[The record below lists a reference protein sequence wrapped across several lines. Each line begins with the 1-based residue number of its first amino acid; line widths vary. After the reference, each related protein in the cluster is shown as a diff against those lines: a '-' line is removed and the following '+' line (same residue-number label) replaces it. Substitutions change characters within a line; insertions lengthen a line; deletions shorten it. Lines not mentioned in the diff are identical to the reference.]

1 MRFRARVFFAACL
14 IAGFASLSAG
24 AADTPDTEPPRLLV
38 LDLELIGDLGG
49 AALASEHEARLKRAD
64 ERLRAELARTG
75 LYRIVDDTPLRPR
88 IEELQRRESLR
99 ECNGCEL
106 DLARELGAGQIFVPW
121 VYRVSNLIL
130 TLNYEIRDAA
140 TGAVVARKSFDFRGD
155 NDAAWD
161 RAIAYMVR
169 DLCSTATASGR
180 NAPAGCR

>member
-1 MRFRARVFFAACL
+1 MRCRARMLFAACL
-14 IAGFASLSAG
+14 LAAVAGLSVE
-24 AADTPDTEPPRLLV
+24 AADTADTDAPRLLV

-49 AALASEHEARLKRAD
+49 GAFASEHAARLERAND
-64 ERLRAELARTG
+64 RLKAELERTG
-75 LYRIVDDTPLRPR
+75 LFRIVDDSPLRPR
-88 IEELQRRESLR
+88 IEELQRLQSLR

-106 DLARELGAGQIFVPW
+106 DLARDLGADRILAPW

-140 TGAVVARKSFDFRGD
+140 TGAVVVRKSFDFRGD

>member
-1 MRFRARVFFAACL
+1 M
-14 IAGFASLSAG
+14 
-24 AADTPDTEPPRLLV
+24 
-38 LDLELIGDLGG
+38 
-49 AALASEHEARLKRAD
+49 
-64 ERLRAELARTG
+64 
-75 LYRIVDDTPLRPR
+75 
-88 IEELQRRESLR
+88 
-99 ECNGCEL
+99 
-106 DLARELGAGQIFVPW
+106 PW

-169 DLCSTATASGR
+169 DLCTTATAGR